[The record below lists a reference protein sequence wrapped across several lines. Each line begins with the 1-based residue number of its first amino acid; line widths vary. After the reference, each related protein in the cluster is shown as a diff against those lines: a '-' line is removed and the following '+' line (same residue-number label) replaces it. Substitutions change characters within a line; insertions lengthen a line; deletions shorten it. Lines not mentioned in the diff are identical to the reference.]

1 MHYDNY
7 HIIYGGCFKSLYL
20 KFLVQMKRE
29 QLQNFYIPVMGLAFT
44 IDSPIRVAHLGI
56 NSVISIIDDELMEKM
71 NSFYSKKFNFS
82 YNEISAKQNDYR
94 AERIKSYLN
103 LVSKIVQEKYH
114 NFCNEIAENKQSLLK
129 FMETLPQKSAIKN
142 ELTALMSKNADSLEA
157 IKNYI
162 HQHLNPGSI
171 DVNIMT
177 KIDKTN
183 YKKGEALA
191 VQYNDAHAALRG
203 FAESELHSSLVLSAG
218 MNPSLYNYIAEFKDF
233 FPDENGILKKKI
245 ILKVSDFRS
254 AMIQGNY
261 LAKKGIWVSEYR
273 IESGLN
279 CGGHA
284 FATEGLLLGPIME
297 EFKSRKEE
305 LIASAHQLMS
315 TAFTQKGIPV
325 PSQPFDLN
333 ITVQGGVGTAE
344 EHQFLLENYNV
355 DAVGWGSP
363 FLLVPE
369 ATSTDEA
376 TRKLLMA
383 GTEKDFY
390 RSDISPLGV
399 PFNAIKGT
407 TNEMIRDHRI
417 TKNKAGSACPKKLLA
432 LNTQYNKE
440 GICTASRKYQ
450 QMKLKEL
457 DENKHLSLVKR
468 KQKEDEITVKSCLCV
483 GLANTAYLEND
494 IEIKGEKQGVVVCP
508 GPNLAYFDKEV
519 SLNEMIRH
527 INGYES
533 VLGEKYRP
541 NMFIKEL
548 QLYVDY
554 LKEEIEKTVEVTK
567 KNIKKWES
575 FKANLLEGIAYYSAV
590 FDKISFFELNKS
602 NIQKELLHYQ
612 EQVNALVIPCESN

>member
-1 MHYDNY
+1 
-7 HIIYGGCFKSLYL
+7 
-20 KFLVQMKRE
+20 MKKE
-29 QLQNFYIPVMGLAFT
+29 QLQDFYIPVMGLAFT

-71 NSFYSKKFNFS
+71 NSFYSKKFHYS
-82 YNEISAKQNDYR
+82 YNEITTKQNDYR

-114 NFCNEIAENKQSLLK
+114 NFCTEIAENKQSLLN
-129 FMETLPQKSAIKN
+129 FLETLPQKSIIKKELAAIIIKN
-142 ELTALMSKNADSLEA
+142 TDSFETV
-157 IKNYI
+157 KNYI
-162 HQHLNPGSI
+162 SQHLNPGAI

-183 YKKGEALA
+183 YKNGVAMA
-191 VQYNDAHAALRG
+191 SVFNDAHAALRG
-203 FAESELHSSLVLSAG
+203 FAESELESSLVLSAG
-218 MNPSLYNYIAEFKDF
+218 MNPSLYNYISEFKDF

-254 AMIQGNY
+254 ALIQGNY

-284 FATEGLLLGPIME
+284 FATDGLLLGPIME
-297 EFKSRKEE
+297 EFKLRKEE
-305 LIASAHQLMS
+305 LVASAHQLM
-315 TAFTQKGIPV
+315 TVAFFQKGIPV
-325 PSQPFDLN
+325 PNQPLDLS

-344 EHQFLLENYNV
+344 EHQFLLQNYNV

-376 TRKLLMA
+376 TRKLLMNA
-383 GTEKDFY
+383 SEKDFY
-390 RSDISPLGV
+390 RSNISPLGV

-407 TNEMIRDHRI
+407 TNEFIKNQRI
-417 TKNKAGSACPKKLLA
+417 AKNKAGSSCPKKLLA
-432 LNTQYNKE
+432 LNTDYTKE
-440 GICTASRKYQ
+440 GMCTASRKYQ
-450 QMKLKEL
+450 QLKLKEL
-457 DENKHLSLVKR
+457 DNLKENKQISLTKWQE
-468 KQKEDEITVKSCLCV
+468 KTAEITVKSCLCV

-519 SLNEMIRH
+519 SLKKMTRH

-533 VLGEKYRP
+533 ILALGYRP

-548 QLYVDY
+548 KLYVAY
-554 LKEEIEKTVEVTK
+554 LKEEIKKTTEVTK
-567 KNIKKWES
+567 KNIKKWQT
-575 FKANLLEGIAYYSAV
+575 FKTNLLEGIDYYNST
-590 FDKISFFELNKS
+590 FEQTTFFKSDKSVLQDELCYYEQQITNIEIPSELN
-602 NIQKELLHYQ
+602 
-612 EQVNALVIPCESN
+612 

>member
-1 MHYDNY
+1 
-7 HIIYGGCFKSLYL
+7 
-20 KFLVQMKRE
+20 MKTE
-29 QLQNFYIPVMGLAFT
+29 QLQDFYIPVMGLAYT

-71 NSFYSKKFNFS
+71 NAFYSKKFHFN
-82 YNEISAKQNDYR
+82 YNEITTKIYDYR
-94 AERIKSYLN
+94 AERTKSYLN
-103 LVSKIVQEKYH
+103 LVSKIVQNKYQ
-114 NFCNEIAENKQSLLK
+114 NFCTEIAENKQSLLK
-129 FMETLPQKSAIKN
+129 FLDTLPQKSAVKKEFAAII
-142 ELTALMSKNADSLEA
+142 AKNADSFET

-162 HQHLNPGSI
+162 SQHWNPGAI

-183 YKKGEALA
+183 YKKGEALPSA
-191 VQYNDAHAALRG
+191 FNDAHAALRG
-203 FAESELHSSLVLSAG
+203 FAESDLNSSLVLSAG
-218 MNPSLYNYIAEFKDF
+218 MNPSLYNYISEFKDF
-233 FPDENGILKKKI
+233 FPDENGLLKKKI

-284 FATEGLLLGPIME
+284 FATDGLLLGPIME
-297 EFKSRKEE
+297 EFKLRKEE
-305 LIASAHQLMS
+305 LIASAHQLMT
-315 TAFTQKGIPV
+315 TAFTQKGIPI
-325 PSQPFDLN
+325 PNQPLHLK

-344 EHQFLLENYNV
+344 EHQFLLQNYAV

-376 TRKLLMA
+376 TRKLLMNA
-383 GTEKDFY
+383 SEKDFY
-390 RSDISPLGV
+390 RSNISPLGV

-407 TNEMIRDHRI
+407 TNEFIKNQRI
-417 TKNKAGSACPKKLLA
+417 TKNKAGSSCPKKLLA
-432 LNTQYNKE
+432 LNTDYAKE

-450 QMKLKEL
+450 QLKLQELETQKGTISLAKWKE
-457 DENKHLSLVKR
+457 
-468 KQKEDEITVKSCLCV
+468 KEAEITVKSCLCV

-533 VLGEKYRP
+533 VLADGYRP

-548 QLYVDY
+548 QLYADY
-554 LKEEIEKTVEVTK
+554 LKEEIEKTIEVTK
-567 KNIKKWES
+567 KHIKKWQT
-575 FKANLLEGIAYYSAV
+575 FKANLLEGIAYYNAT
-590 FDKISFFELNKS
+590 FEQTTFFESDKNVL
-602 NIQKELLHYQ
+602 QDELCYY
-612 EQVNALVIPCESN
+612 EQQIAYIEIPTESN

>member
-1 MHYDNY
+1 M
-7 HIIYGGCFKSLYL
+7 
-20 KFLVQMKRE
+20 FLIFVVEIFIKMKTE
-29 QLQNFYIPVMGLAFT
+29 QLQDFYIPVMGLAYT

-71 NSFYSKKFNFS
+71 NAFYSKKFHFT
-82 YNEISAKQNDYR
+82 YNEITTKIHDYR
-94 AERIKSYLN
+94 AERTKSYLN
-103 LVSKIVQEKYH
+103 LVGKIVQEKYQ
-114 NFCNEIAENKQSLLK
+114 NFCTEIAENKQSLLK
-129 FMETLPQKSAIKN
+129 FLETLPQKSAIKK
-142 ELTALMSKNADSLEA
+142 ELAVIMAKNADSFETV
-157 IKNYI
+157 KNYI
-162 HQHLNPGSI
+162 GKHWSPGTI

-191 VQYNDAHAALRG
+191 PIFNDAHAALRG
-203 FAESELHSSLVLSAG
+203 FAESELNSSLVLSAG
-218 MNPSLYNYIAEFKDF
+218 MNPSLYNYISEFKDF

-254 AMIQGNY
+254 ALIQGNY

-284 FATEGLLLGPIME
+284 FATDGLLLGPIME
-297 EFKSRKEE
+297 EFKQRKEE
-305 LIASAHQLMS
+305 LITSAHQLMC
-315 TAFTQKGIPV
+315 TAFSQKGIPV
-325 PSQPFDLN
+325 PNQPLDLK

-344 EHQFLLENYNV
+344 EHQFLLKNYNV

-369 ATSTDEA
+369 ATSTDET
-376 TRKLLMA
+376 TRKLLMNA
-383 GTEKDFY
+383 SEKDFY
-390 RSDISPLGV
+390 RSNISPLGV

-407 TNEMIRDHRI
+407 TNEFIRNQRI
-417 TKNKAGSACPKKLLA
+417 AKNKAGSSCPKKLLA
-432 LNTQYNKE
+432 LNTNYAKE

-450 QMKLKEL
+450 QLKLKEL
-457 DENKHLSLVKR
+457 DEIKNLSLVKR
-468 KQKEDEITVKSCLCV
+468 KEKEAEITVKSCLCV

-519 SLNEMIRH
+519 SLAEMIRH

-533 VLGEKYRP
+533 VLAEGYRP

-554 LKEEIEKTVEVTK
+554 LKEEIEKTIEVTK
-567 KNIKKWES
+567 KNIKKWET
-575 FKANLLEGIAYYSAV
+575 FKANLLEGITYYNAT
-590 FDKISFFELNKS
+590 FEETIFFESDKS
-602 NIQKELLHYQ
+602 VLQDELYYYQQQVTNIE
-612 EQVNALVIPCESN
+612 IPNESN

>member
-1 MHYDNY
+1 
-7 HIIYGGCFKSLYL
+7 
-20 KFLVQMKRE
+20 
-29 QLQNFYIPVMGLAFT
+29 MGLSFT

-71 NSFYSKKFNFS
+71 NSFYSKKFHFP
-82 YNEISAKQNDYR
+82 YNEITTRENDYR

-103 LVSKIVQEKYH
+103 LVSKIVQEKYQ
-114 NFCNEIAENKQSLLK
+114 NFCTEVAGNKQSLLK
-129 FMETLPQKSAIKN
+129 FLETLPQKSTVKKELAAII
-142 ELTALMSKNADSLEA
+142 AKNADSFDI
-157 IKNYI
+157 IKSYFN
-162 HQHLNPGSI
+162 QHLNPGAI

-183 YKKGEALA
+183 YKKGEALVPA
-191 VQYNDAHAALRG
+191 FNDAHAALRG
-203 FAESELHSSLVLSAG
+203 FAESELSSSLVLSAG
-218 MNPSLYNYIAEFKDF
+218 MNPSLYNYISEFKDF

-254 AMIQGNY
+254 ALIQGNY

-284 FATEGLLLGPIME
+284 FATDGLLLGPIME
-297 EFKSRKEE
+297 EFKLRKEE
-305 LIASAHQLMS
+305 LINSAHQLMC
-315 TAFTQKGIPV
+315 TAFSQKGIPV
-325 PSQPFDLN
+325 LHQPLDLK

-344 EHQFLLENYNV
+344 EHLFLLQNYNV

-369 ATSTDEA
+369 ATSTDES
-376 TRKLLMA
+376 TRKLLMNA
-383 GTEKDFY
+383 SEKDFY
-390 RSDISPLGV
+390 RSAISPLGV
-399 PFNAIKGT
+399 PFNTINGT
-407 TNEMIRDHRI
+407 TNEAIKKYRI
-417 TKNKAGSACPKKLLA
+417 TKNKAGSSCPKKLLA
-432 LNTQYNKE
+432 LNTDYATE

-450 QMKLKEL
+450 QLKLKEL
-457 DENKHLSLVKR
+457 ENVKGTISLAKW
-468 KQKEDEITVKSCLCV
+468 KEKEAEITVKSCLCV

-519 SLNEMIRH
+519 SLHEMVRH

-533 VLGEKYRP
+533 VLAEGYRP

-554 LKEEIEKTVEVTK
+554 LKEEIGKTIEVTK
-567 KNIKKWES
+567 KNIKKWQT
-575 FKANLLEGIAYYSAV
+575 FKTNLLEGITYYNST
-590 FDKISFFELNKS
+590 FEKTNFFESDKSVLQDELYYYQQQVS
-602 NIQKELLHYQ
+602 NIEIPSEL
-612 EQVNALVIPCESN
+612 N

>member
-1 MHYDNY
+1 
-7 HIIYGGCFKSLYL
+7 
-20 KFLVQMKRE
+20 MKKQ
-29 QLQNFYIPVMGLAFT
+29 QLQDFYIPVMGLAFT

-56 NSVISIIDDELMEKM
+56 NSVVSIIDDELMEKM
-71 NSFYSKKFNFS
+71 NAFYSKKFHFN
-82 YNEISAKQNDYR
+82 YNEITTKIYDYR
-94 AERIKSYLN
+94 AERTKSYLN
-103 LVSKIVQEKYH
+103 LVSKIVQNKYQ
-114 NFCNEIAENKQSLLK
+114 NFCTEIAENKQSLLN
-129 FMETLPQKSAIKN
+129 FLDTLPQKSAIKK
-142 ELTALMSKNADSLEA
+142 ELAAIIAKNADSFEN

-162 HQHLNPGSI
+162 SQHWNPGAI

-183 YKKGEALA
+183 YKKGEALPSTF
-191 VQYNDAHAALRG
+191 NDAHAALRG
-203 FAESELHSSLVLSAG
+203 FAESELNSSLVLSAG
-218 MNPSLYNYIAEFKDF
+218 MNPSLYNYISEFKDF
-233 FPDENGILKKKI
+233 FPDENGLLKKKI

-284 FATEGLLLGPIME
+284 FATDGLLLGPIME
-297 EFKSRKEE
+297 EFKLRKDE
-305 LIASAHQLMS
+305 LIASAHQLMT
-315 TAFTQKGIPV
+315 TAFSQKGIPV
-325 PSQPFDLN
+325 PNQPLDLK

-344 EHQFLLENYNV
+344 EHQFLLQNYSV

-376 TRKLLMA
+376 TRKLLMNA
-383 GTEKDFY
+383 SEKDFY
-390 RSDISPLGV
+390 RSNISPLGV

-407 TNEMIRDHRI
+407 TNEFIKNQRI
-417 TKNKAGSACPKKLLA
+417 TKNKAGSSCPKKLLA
-432 LNTQYNKE
+432 LNTDHAKE

-450 QMKLKEL
+450 QLKLQELETQKGTISLAKWKE
-457 DENKHLSLVKR
+457 
-468 KQKEDEITVKSCLCV
+468 KEAEITVKSCLCV

-519 SLNEMIRH
+519 SLNEMVRH

-533 VLGEKYRP
+533 VLADGYRP

-554 LKEEIEKTVEVTK
+554 LKEEIEKTIEVTK
-567 KNIKKWES
+567 KHIKKWQT
-575 FKANLLEGIAYYSAV
+575 FKANLLDGIAYYNAT
-590 FDKISFFELNKS
+590 FEQTTFFESDKNVLQDELCYFEQQIA
-602 NIQKELLHYQ
+602 NIE
-612 EQVNALVIPCESN
+612 IPTESN

>member
-1 MHYDNY
+1 
-7 HIIYGGCFKSLYL
+7 
-20 KFLVQMKRE
+20 MKTE
-29 QLQNFYIPVMGLAFT
+29 QLQDFYIPVMGLAYT

-71 NSFYSKKFNFS
+71 NAFYSKKFHLT
-82 YNEISAKQNDYR
+82 YNEITTKIHDYR
-94 AERIKSYLN
+94 AERTKSYLN
-103 LVSKIVQEKYH
+103 LVSKIVQEKYQ
-114 NFCNEIAENKQSLLK
+114 NFCTEIVENKQSLLK
-129 FMETLPQKSAIKN
+129 FLETLPQKSAIKK
-142 ELTALMSKNADSLEA
+142 ELAAIMAKNADSFETV
-157 IKNYI
+157 KNYI
-162 HQHLNPGSI
+162 GKHWSPGAI

-183 YKKGEALA
+183 YKKGEALSPIF
-191 VQYNDAHAALRG
+191 NDAHAALRG
-203 FAESELHSSLVLSAG
+203 FAESELNSSLVLSAG
-218 MNPSLYNYIAEFKDF
+218 MNPSLYNYISEFRDF

-254 AMIQGNY
+254 ALIQGNY

-284 FATEGLLLGPIME
+284 FATDGLLLGPIME
-297 EFKSRKEE
+297 EFKQRKEE
-305 LIASAHQLMS
+305 LITSAYQLMC
-315 TAFTQKGIPV
+315 TAFSQKGIPV
-325 PSQPFDLN
+325 PNQPLDLK

-344 EHQFLLENYNV
+344 EHQFLLQNYNV

-376 TRKLLMA
+376 TRKLLMNA
-383 GTEKDFY
+383 SEKDFY
-390 RSDISPLGV
+390 RSNISPLGV

-407 TNEMIRDHRI
+407 TNEFIRNQRI
-417 TKNKAGSACPKKLLA
+417 MKNKAGSSCPKKLLA
-432 LNTQYNKE
+432 LNTNYAKE

-450 QMKLKEL
+450 QFKLKEL
-457 DENKHLSLVKR
+457 DEIKNLSLVKR
-468 KQKEDEITVKSCLCV
+468 KEKEAEITVKSCLCV
-483 GLANTAYLEND
+483 GLANTAYLENY

-519 SLNEMIRH
+519 SLAEMVRH

-533 VLGEKYRP
+533 VLAEGYRP

-554 LKEEIEKTVEVTK
+554 LKEEIEKTIEVTK
-567 KNIKKWES
+567 KNIKKWET
-575 FKANLLEGIAYYSAV
+575 FKANLLEGIAYYNSI
-590 FDKISFFELNKS
+590 FEQTTFFESDKNVLQDELCYYQQQIT
-602 NIQKELLHYQ
+602 NIE
-612 EQVNALVIPCESN
+612 IPGESN

>member
-1 MHYDNY
+1 
-7 HIIYGGCFKSLYL
+7 
-20 KFLVQMKRE
+20 MKTE
-29 QLQNFYIPVMGLAFT
+29 QLQDFYIPVMGLAYT

-71 NSFYSKKFNFS
+71 NAFYSKKFHFS
-82 YNEISAKQNDYR
+82 YQEINAKQNDYR

-103 LVSKIVQEKYH
+103 LVSKIVQEKYQ
-114 NFCNEIAENKQSLLK
+114 NFCNEIAENKQSLFNFL
-129 FMETLPQKSAIKN
+129 ETLPQKSAVKK
-142 ELTALMSKNADSLEA
+142 ELAAIIAKNADSFEN

-162 HQHLNPGSI
+162 SQHWNPGAI

-183 YKKGEALA
+183 YKKGEALPSTF
-191 VQYNDAHAALRG
+191 NDAHAALRG
-203 FAESELHSSLVLSAG
+203 FAESELNSSLVLSAG
-218 MNPSLYNYIAEFKDF
+218 MNPSLYNYISEFKDF
-233 FPDENGILKKKI
+233 FPDENELLKKKI

-284 FATEGLLLGPIME
+284 FATDGLLLGPIME
-297 EFKSRKEE
+297 EFKLRKEE
-305 LIASAHQLMS
+305 LIASAHQLMT

-325 PSQPFDLN
+325 PNQPLDLK

-344 EHQFLLENYNV
+344 EHQFLLQNYAV

-376 TRKLLMA
+376 TRKLLMNA
-383 GTEKDFY
+383 SEKDFY
-390 RSDISPLGV
+390 RSNISPLGV

-407 TNEMIRDHRI
+407 TNEFIKNQRI
-417 TKNKAGSACPKKLLA
+417 TKNKAGSSCPKKLLA
-432 LNTQYNKE
+432 LNTDYAKE

-450 QMKLKEL
+450 QLKLQELETQKGTISLAKWKE
-457 DENKHLSLVKR
+457 
-468 KQKEDEITVKSCLCV
+468 KEAEITVKSCLCV

-519 SLNEMIRH
+519 SLNEMVRH

-533 VLGEKYRP
+533 VLADGYRP

-548 QLYVDY
+548 QLYADY
-554 LKEEIEKTVEVTK
+554 LKEEIEKTIEVTK
-567 KNIKKWES
+567 KHIKKWQT
-575 FKANLLEGIAYYSAV
+575 FKANLLEGIAYYNAT
-590 FDKISFFELNKS
+590 FEQTTFFESDKNVL
-602 NIQKELLHYQ
+602 QDELCYY
-612 EQVNALVIPCESN
+612 EQQIAYIEIPTESN

>member
-1 MHYDNY
+1 
-7 HIIYGGCFKSLYL
+7 
-20 KFLVQMKRE
+20 MKRE
-29 QLQNFYIPVMGLAFT
+29 QLQNFYIPVMGLAYT

-71 NSFYSKKFNFS
+71 NSFYSKKFYLT
-82 YNEISAKQNDYR
+82 YNEITTKMHDYR
-94 AERIKSYLN
+94 AERTKSYLN
-103 LVSKIVQEKYH
+103 LVAKIVQEKYQ
-114 NFCNEIAENKQSLLK
+114 NFCIEIAENKQSLLN
-129 FMETLPQKSAIKN
+129 FLETLPQKSTIKK
-142 ELTALMSKNADSLEA
+142 ELAEIIAKNADSFETL
-157 IKNYI
+157 KNYI
-162 HQHLNPGSI
+162 SKHLSPGAI

-183 YKKGEALA
+183 YKKGEALPPIF
-191 VQYNDAHAALRG
+191 NDAHAALRG
-203 FAESELHSSLVLSAG
+203 FAESELSSSLILSAG
-218 MNPSLYNYIAEFKDF
+218 MNPSLYNYISEFKDF
-233 FPDENGILKKKI
+233 FPDENGNLKKKI

-254 AMIQGNY
+254 ALIQGNY

-284 FATEGLLLGPIME
+284 FATDGLLLGPIME
-297 EFKSRKEE
+297 EFRLRKHE
-305 LIASAHQLMS
+305 LVTSSHQLMCA
-315 TAFTQKGIPV
+315 AFSQKGIPV
-325 PSQPFDLN
+325 PNQPLDLK

-344 EHQFLLENYNV
+344 EHHFLLQNYNV

-376 TRKLLMA
+376 TRKLLMNA
-383 GTEKDFY
+383 SEKDFY
-390 RSDISPLGV
+390 RSNISPLGV

-407 TNEMIRDHRI
+407 TNEFIRNQRI
-417 TKNKAGSACPKKLLA
+417 AKNKAGSSCPKKLLA
-432 LNTQYNKE
+432 LNTDYAKE

-450 QMKLKEL
+450 QLKLQELENQKGSVSLAKWKE
-457 DENKHLSLVKR
+457 
-468 KQKEDEITVKSCLCV
+468 KEAEITVKSCLCV
-483 GLANTAYLEND
+483 GLANAAYLEND
-494 IEIKGEKQGVVVCP
+494 IEVKGEKQGVVVCP

-533 VLGEKYRP
+533 VLAYGYRP

-554 LKEEIEKTVEVTK
+554 LKEEIEKTIEVTK
-567 KNIKKWES
+567 KNIKKWQT
-575 FKANLLEGIAYYSAV
+575 FKANLLEGIAYY
-590 FDKISFFELNKS
+590 ISTFEQTTFFESDKS
-602 NIQKELLHYQ
+602 VLQDELCYYQQQIANIE
-612 EQVNALVIPCESN
+612 IPSESN

>member
-1 MHYDNY
+1 
-7 HIIYGGCFKSLYL
+7 
-20 KFLVQMKRE
+20 MKTE
-29 QLQNFYIPVMGLAFT
+29 QLQDFYIPVMGLAYT

-71 NSFYSKKFNFS
+71 NAFYSKKFHFS
-82 YNEISAKQNDYR
+82 YHEINAKQNDYR

-103 LVSKIVQEKYH
+103 LVSKIVQEKYQ
-114 NFCNEIAENKQSLLK
+114 NFCTEIAENKQSLFNFL
-129 FMETLPQKSAIKN
+129 ETLPQKSAVKK
-142 ELTALMSKNADSLEA
+142 ELAGIMAKNADSLEN

-162 HQHLNPGSI
+162 SQHWNPGAI

-183 YKKGEALA
+183 YKKGEALPSTF
-191 VQYNDAHAALRG
+191 NDAHAALRG
-203 FAESELHSSLVLSAG
+203 FAESELNSSLVLSAG
-218 MNPSLYNYIAEFKDF
+218 MNPSLYNYISEFKDF
-233 FPDENGILKKKI
+233 FPDENGLLKKKI

-284 FATEGLLLGPIME
+284 FATDGLLLGPIME
-297 EFKSRKEE
+297 EFKLRKEE
-305 LIASAHQLMS
+305 LVASAHQLMT
-315 TAFTQKGIPV
+315 TAFAQKGIPI
-325 PSQPFDLN
+325 PNQPLDLK

-344 EHQFLLENYNV
+344 EHQFLLQNYSV

-376 TRKLLMA
+376 TRKLLMNA
-383 GTEKDFY
+383 SEKDFY
-390 RSDISPLGV
+390 RSTISPLGV

-407 TNEMIRDHRI
+407 TNEFIKNQRI
-417 TKNKAGSACPKKLLA
+417 TKNKAGSSCPKKLLA
-432 LNTQYNKE
+432 LNTDYAKE

-450 QMKLKEL
+450 QLKLQELETQKGTISLAKWKE
-457 DENKHLSLVKR
+457 
-468 KQKEDEITVKSCLCV
+468 KEAEITVKSCLCV

-519 SLNEMIRH
+519 SLNEMVRH

-533 VLGEKYRP
+533 VLADGHRP

-554 LKEEIEKTVEVTK
+554 LKEEIEKTTEVTK
-567 KNIKKWES
+567 KHIKKWQT
-575 FKANLLEGIAYYSAV
+575 FKANLLEGIAYYNAT
-590 FDKISFFELNKS
+590 FEQTTFFESDKNVLQDELCYYEQQIA
-602 NIQKELLHYQ
+602 NIE
-612 EQVNALVIPCESN
+612 IPTESN

>member
-1 MHYDNY
+1 
-7 HIIYGGCFKSLYL
+7 
-20 KFLVQMKRE
+20 MKRE
-29 QLQNFYIPVMGLAFT
+29 AIQNFYIPVMGLAYT

-71 NSFYSKKFNFS
+71 NAFYSKKFNFS
-82 YNEISAKQNDYR
+82 YNEITIKQNDFR

-103 LVSKIVQEKYH
+103 LVSKIVQAKYH
-114 NFCNEIAENKQSLLK
+114 DFCSEIAENKQSLVSFL
-129 FMETLPQKSAIKN
+129 ETLPQKSIIKKEIK
-142 ELTALMSKNADSLEA
+142 ELISKNSDSFEN

-162 HQHLNPGSI
+162 QDYFNPGAI

-183 YKKGEALA
+183 YKKGEALPSTF
-191 VQYNDAHAALRG
+191 NDAHAALRG
-203 FAESELHSSLVLSAG
+203 FAESELNSSLVLSAG
-218 MNPSLYNYIAEFKDF
+218 MNPSLYNYISEFKDF
-233 FPDENGILKKKI
+233 FPDENGLLKKKI

-284 FATEGLLLGPIME
+284 FATDGLLLGPIME
-297 EFKSRKEE
+297 EFKLRKEE
-305 LIASAHQLMS
+305 LIASAHQLMT
-315 TAFTQKGIPV
+315 TAFAQKGIPI
-325 PSQPFDLN
+325 PNQPLDLK

-344 EHQFLLENYNV
+344 EHQFLLQNYAV

-376 TRKLLMA
+376 TRKLLMNA
-383 GTEKDFY
+383 SEKDFY
-390 RSDISPLGV
+390 RSNISPLGV

-407 TNEMIRDHRI
+407 TNEFIKNQRI
-417 TKNKAGSACPKKLLA
+417 TKNKAGSSCPKKLLA
-432 LNTQYNKE
+432 LNTDYAKE

-450 QMKLKEL
+450 QLKLQELETQKGTISLAKWKE
-457 DENKHLSLVKR
+457 
-468 KQKEDEITVKSCLCV
+468 KEAEITVKSCLCV

-519 SLNEMIRH
+519 SLNEMVRH

-533 VLGEKYRP
+533 VLADGYRP

-554 LKEEIEKTVEVTK
+554 LKEEIEKTIEITK
-567 KNIKKWES
+567 KHIKKWQT
-575 FKANLLEGIAYYSAV
+575 FKANLLEGIAYYNTT
-590 FDKISFFELNKS
+590 FEQTTFFESDKNVLQDELCYFEQQIA
-602 NIQKELLHYQ
+602 NIE
-612 EQVNALVIPCESN
+612 IPTESN